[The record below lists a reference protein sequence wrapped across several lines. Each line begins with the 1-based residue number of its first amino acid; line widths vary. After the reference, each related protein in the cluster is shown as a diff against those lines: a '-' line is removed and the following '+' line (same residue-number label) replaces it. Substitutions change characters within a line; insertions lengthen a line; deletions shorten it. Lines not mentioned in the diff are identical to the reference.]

1 MLIVIA
7 GGAVAVAVAAL
18 EEAGAVPPQ
27 DVIAQ
32 TRAAEPANEILD
44 TQVPRIPINKPHV
57 NPEMKKQVLSLAET
71 GTIFRKIASG
81 CYGVPPPA
89 GRPRVARRQWLE
101 RLFSMR
107 AAATRCRIS
116 RAKLCHNQLA

>member
-32 TRAAEPANEILD
+32 TRAIEPANEIID
-44 TQVPRIPINKPHV
+44 THIPRIPINKPRV
-57 NPEMKKQVLSLAET
+57 NPEMKKQVLSLAGT
-71 GTIFRKIASG
+71 ATIFREAT
-81 CYGVPPPA
+81 
-89 GRPRVARRQWLE
+89 QE
-101 RLFSMR
+101 QNRL
-107 AAATRCRIS
+107 
-116 RAKLCHNQLA
+116 Q